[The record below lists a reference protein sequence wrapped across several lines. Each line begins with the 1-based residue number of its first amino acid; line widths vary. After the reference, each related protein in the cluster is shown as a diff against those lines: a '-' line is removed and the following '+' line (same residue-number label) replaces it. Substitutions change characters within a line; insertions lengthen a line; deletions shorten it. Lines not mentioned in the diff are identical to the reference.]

1 MPIDDESGEFISPQK
16 TYLDE
21 VEIYDAELGGVVP
34 AWKSLIYHGAKAR
47 QFAQLRADSAADI
60 DEQAGVKQ
68 PPPLVAD
75 AVAQTEADIAKRI
88 IDLINALNRRMDA
101 LEERADEQE
110 RQTKA
115 AAALQLAEDIAD
127 AAPNALL
134 SALADRITPDRR
146 LH

>member
-1 MPIDDESGEFISPQK
+1 MPIDDESGEFIQPQK
-16 TYLDE
+16 TYLDD

-34 AWKSLIYHGAKAR
+34 AWKSLIHHGAKAR

-60 DEQAGVKQ
+60 DGQAGVEQ
-68 PPPLVAD
+68 APPLVAD